1 MLSIFNEM
9 LTNTVLDRCQQILK
23 TQYKMRYGLQDWLL
37 GQKLIFKEEKREF
50 VQILAT

>member
-1 MLSIFNEM
+1 M
-9 LTNTVLDRCQQILK
+9 LTKAVLDRCQQILK